1 MDSKEY
7 WNMVANEKKF
17 STPFQMDL
25 YKKYVSD
32 DKKILDIGCGYGRI
46 LKELYDNGYTNL
58 LGIDFS
64 SEMIKLANSLY
75 PYINFNITNGDKLNY
90 EDNSIDSIIL
100 FAVLTCIYDNNSQLN
115 LINEIYRVL
124 KKDGIIY
131 INDFLLNDSDMYL
144 KRYNDYK
151 DKYNIYGVFET
162 SDGGIFKHHDIQH
175 LNKLLNNFK
184 CEEVKKLKYT
194 TMNGH
199 TSNGI
204 CYIGR
209 K

>member
-25 YKKYVSD
+25 YKKYVSN
-32 DKKILDIGCGYGRI
+32 DKRILDIGCGYGRI

-131 INDFLLNDSDMYL
+131 INDFRMCESHSQSYRSTSPRLAE
-144 KRYNDYK
+144 
-151 DKYNIYGVFET
+151 GV
-162 SDGGIFKHHDIQH
+162 QYY
-175 LNKLLNNFK
+175 
-184 CEEVKKLKYT
+184 EVLVVP
-194 TMNGH
+194 
-199 TSNGI
+199 
-204 CYIGR
+204 
-209 K
+209 

>member
-75 PYINFNITNGDKLNY
+75 PYINFNITNGDK
-90 EDNSIDSIIL
+90 
-100 FAVLTCIYDNNSQLN
+100 
-115 LINEIYRVL
+115 
-124 KKDGIIY
+124 
-131 INDFLLNDSDMYL
+131 
-144 KRYNDYK
+144 
-151 DKYNIYGVFET
+151 
-162 SDGGIFKHHDIQH
+162 
-175 LNKLLNNFK
+175 
-184 CEEVKKLKYT
+184 
-194 TMNGH
+194 
-199 TSNGI
+199 
-204 CYIGR
+204 
-209 K
+209 